1 MAEAFDPFADD
12 DDDDDPSHH
21 QVSPIRSAA
30 QSGTSARSSPRPRGS
45 PQNNNHGAAQHHQHH
60 NVHQTSYSS
69 SSGNNA
75 SHDIMQEFAS
85 FPSMS
90 LNDDNAEF
98 DYFPSN
104 VFPDADD
111 TPRAPP
117 PTTTT
122 TTETNTNTDPMNI
135 NGAAPSSF
143 VLSEEMSVIHK
154 SDSSLCSVKIR
165 GKVSVEQQQEQQ
177 QANINKQDI
186 ASCHLLLDDPQ
197 GHLETV
203 TSKNLDYAQPV
214 NNTDNI
220 FRIST
225 PDICHGNSNN
235 NNHADGTE
243 WIETP
248 LIEYTCGEKLRPV
261 PIVSSLEMM
270 VECNR
275 ISLLHL
281 LTPVSTSTILIY
293 INTFFTHTPPPQLI
307 TTNIQEFKDHTQI
320 MFQLR
325 VNPRNETSLI
335 NAVVL
340 VSVPE
345 QYNGERSVVNSVG
358 RSIGKGNIDT
368 NWSSDVTRILS
379 WKLGE
384 LYSGAI
390 VEFEASFPIDTND
403 GSSVEP
409 LLFAQQQQQEEGG
422 ETKFPV
428 LMRYKSEGSLL
439 SCIDLDFG
447 GGGGGE
453 EGGGSNKMASSSV
466 KRRYKVYHREV

>member
-1 MAEAFDPFADD
+1 
-12 DDDDDPSHH
+12 
-21 QVSPIRSAA
+21 
-30 QSGTSARSSPRPRGS
+30 
-45 PQNNNHGAAQHHQHH
+45 
-60 NVHQTSYSS
+60 
-69 SSGNNA
+69 
-75 SHDIMQEFAS
+75 
-85 FPSMS
+85 
-90 LNDDNAEF
+90 
-98 DYFPSN
+98 
-104 VFPDADD
+104 
-111 TPRAPP
+111 
-117 PTTTT
+117 
-122 TTETNTNTDPMNI
+122 
-135 NGAAPSSF
+135 
-143 VLSEEMSVIHK
+143 
-154 SDSSLCSVKIR
+154 
-165 GKVSVEQQQEQQ
+165 
-177 QANINKQDI
+177 
-186 ASCHLLLDDPQ
+186 
-197 GHLETV
+197 
-203 TSKNLDYAQPV
+203 
-214 NNTDNI
+214 
-220 FRIST
+220 
-225 PDICHGNSNN
+225 
-235 NNHADGTE
+235 
-243 WIETP
+243 
-248 LIEYTCGEKLRPV
+248 
-261 PIVSSLEMM
+261 
-270 VECNR
+270 
-275 ISLLHL
+275 
-281 LTPVSTSTILIY
+281 
-293 INTFFTHTPPPQLI
+293 
-307 TTNIQEFKDHTQI
+307 

-428 LMRYKSEGSLL
+428 LMRYESEGSLL

-453 EGGGSNKMASSSV
+453 EGSGSNKMASSSV

>member
-45 PQNNNHGAAQHHQHH
+45 PQNSHGATQQHQHH
-60 NVHQTSYSS
+60 NVHQTSHSS
-69 SSGNNA
+69 SSGKNA

-90 LNDDNAEF
+90 MNDDNAEF

-111 TPRAPP
+111 ALRAPP
-117 PTTTT
+117 PPPPNGAANTTTTT

-177 QANINKQDI
+177 QANTNKQDI

-261 PIVSSLEMM
+261 PIVSSSEMM

-281 LTPVSTSTILIY
+281 LTPVSTSTFSY
-293 INTFFTHTPPPQLI
+293 I
-307 TTNIQEFKDHTQI
+307 
-320 MFQLR
+320 
-325 VNPRNETSLI
+325 S
-335 NAVVL
+335 
-340 VSVPE
+340 
-345 QYNGERSVVNSVG
+345 
-358 RSIGKGNIDT
+358 
-368 NWSSDVTRILS
+368 ILS
-379 WKLGE
+379 LHT
-384 LYSGAI
+384 SHHHHH
-390 VEFEASFPIDTND
+390 
-403 GSSVEP
+403 
-409 LLFAQQQQQEEGG
+409 
-422 ETKFPV
+422 
-428 LMRYKSEGSLL
+428 
-439 SCIDLDFG
+439 
-447 GGGGGE
+447 
-453 EGGGSNKMASSSV
+453 SSSPPTF
-466 KRRYKVYHREV
+466 KNLKIIPKSCFNYASIHEMKHP